1 MLQRV
6 RSTMLLKA
14 YILLKP
20 IKSFTFLF
28 ALRISQGFFLRVSY
42 VECFTGCIKLFLQ
55 DRWDFLQAPYEGY
68 HRRYIKPHVSELFI
82 FFINLESLFLQVF
95 CIKKINRIL
104 VTP

>member
-28 ALRISQGFFLRVSY
+28 ALRISRGFFYEYLMWNV
-42 VECFTGCIKLFLQ
+42 LQ
-55 DRWDFLQAPYEGY
+55 D
-68 HRRYIKPHVSELFI
+68 VSNFFYKIDEIFYKHLTKDIIEDILNRTFQNCLF
-82 FFINLESLFLQVF
+82 SL
-95 CIKKINRIL
+95 
-104 VTP
+104 